1 MEITRPL
8 LKVILMI
15 MNFPFFMFCKKGIS
29 FLLGF
34 RIADGYMLQP

>member
-1 MEITRPL
+1 MEITRLL

-15 MNFPFFMFCKKGIS
+15 MNFLFMFCKKQTS

-34 RIADGYMLQP
+34 RIADGYILQP